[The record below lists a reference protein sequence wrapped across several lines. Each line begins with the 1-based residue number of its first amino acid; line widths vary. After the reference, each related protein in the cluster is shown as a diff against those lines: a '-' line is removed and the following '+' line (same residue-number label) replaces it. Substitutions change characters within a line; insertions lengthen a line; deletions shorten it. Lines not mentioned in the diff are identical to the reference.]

1 MLSYVNDGGEPH
13 AVAAAPYFPLVGS
26 MLPPVTTW
34 PGSVFL
40 SRGLEAKVTETN
52 SLRNPKWSLFRIN
65 GEVAMSRGLT
75 YSRSVR
81 PESRSSLASGVA
93 PCLGR
98 YLSIVPRFLT
108 TSLRNVDASFAGE
121 WSRTISVRGLGW
133 FSCSTI
139 HRTYQTS
146 QPGLWWNCTPI
157 PSNAGVAVGHAAT
170 SPWPIKRAADAS
182 PLFPP
187 RDRAIVKAIACEA
200 VCQTKLPLSRLSTS
214 DLAHRTSIALGRSI
228 SPSTVWRILDTDAIK
243 PWRYQYWIFPRDP
256 KFSEKA
262 GRVLDLYAGCWEGKP
277 LGGRDYIIS
286 SDEKT
291 SIQARI
297 RCHATL
303 PTGPGRP
310 MRVEHEYERGGALQ
324 YLAAWD
330 VRRGRVLGRCEDK
343 TGIDSFG
350 RLVDQV
356 MRSEPYRS
364 AGRVFWVVD
373 NGSSHRG
380 QAAIRRLRKAYRRAV
395 LVHTP
400 VHASWLN
407 QVEIYFSII
416 QRKVLTPN
424 DFANLEEVEQRLR
437 LYEELSNREP
447 RPFEWKFDRTALLE
461 FLAKLEAKQKLVS

>member
-1 MLSYVNDGGEPH
+1 MPGPTPLDRPAFPDQFRDECRSLVRRRTVPHDQRQRARLVLLLHESPDLSN
-13 AVAAAPYFPLVGS
+13 VAAGALVE
-26 MLPPVTTW
+26 LHAN
-34 PGSVFL
+34 SVHRWRHRWACGNFCL
-40 SRGLEAKVTETN
+40 ADKAGRGMQA
-52 SLRNPKWSLFRIN
+52 
-65 GEVAMSRGLT
+65 
-75 YSRSVR
+75 
-81 PESRSSLASGVA
+81 
-93 PCLGR
+93 
-98 YLSIVPRFLT
+98 RF
-108 TSLRNVDASFAGE
+108 S
-121 WSRTISVRGLGW
+121 
-133 FSCSTI
+133 
-139 HRTYQTS
+139 
-146 QPGLWWNCTPI
+146 
-157 PSNAGVAVGHAAT
+157 
-170 SPWPIKRAADAS
+170 
-182 PLFPP
+182 P

-214 DLAHRTSIALGRSI
+214 DLANRTSMALGRSI

-262 GRVLDLYAGCWEGKP
+262 ERVWTCMLAPGMANRWAAGTT
-277 LGGRDYIIS
+277 S
-286 SDEKT
+286 SAPTRRRASRLESD
-291 SIQARI
+291 
-297 RCHATL
+297 ATRL
-303 PTGPGRP
+303 CLRVRGRP

-356 MRSEPYRS
+356 MRTEPYRS
-364 AGRVFWVVD
+364 ASRVFWVVD

-380 QAAIRRLRKAYRRAV
+380 QAAIRRLRKAYRKAV

-424 DFANLEEVEQRLR
+424 DFASLEEVEQRLR

-447 RPFEWKFDRTALLE
+447 RRFQWKFDRSALLK
-461 FLAKLEAKQKLVS
+461 FLARLEAKHELVF

>member
-1 MLSYVNDGGEPH
+1 M
-13 AVAAAPYFPLVGS
+13 
-26 MLPPVTTW
+26 T
-34 PGSVFL
+34 
-40 SRGLEAKVTETN
+40 
-52 SLRNPKWSLFRIN
+52 
-65 GEVAMSRGLT
+65 RGLT

-81 PESRSSLASGVA
+81 TESRSLPANGVA
-93 PCLGR
+93 PCPVPH
-98 YLSIVPRFLT
+98 LSIDPCSPTSFLKIVGA
-108 TSLRNVDASFAGE
+108 LFAGE
-121 WSRTISVRGLGW
+121 RSRTASVRGLGW
-133 FSCSTI
+133 FSCSTN
-139 HRTYQTS
+139 HLNYRTWG
-146 QPGLWWNCTPI
+146 PGLWWICTPI
-157 PSNAGVAVGHAAT
+157 PCTAGVTVGHVAT

-200 VCQTKLPLSRLSTS
+200 VSETQLPLSRLSTS
-214 DLAHRTSIALGRSI
+214 DLADKASTALGRSI
-228 SPSTVWRILDTDAIK
+228 SSSTVWRILDRDAIK

-256 KFSEKA
+256 RFSEKA
-262 GRVLDLYAGCWEGKP
+262 GRVLDLYAGSWEGKP
-277 LGGRDYIIS
+277 LGRRDYIIS
-286 SDEKT
+286 ADEKT
-291 SIQARI
+291 SIQARV

-303 PTGPGRP
+303 PTGPKRP

-330 VRRGRVLGRCEDK
+330 VRRGQVLGRCEEK

-350 RLVDQV
+350 RLVEQV
-356 MRSEPYRS
+356 MRKEPYRS
-364 AGRVFWVVD
+364 ARRVFWVVD

-380 QAAIRRLRKAYRRAV
+380 QAAIRRLRKAYRKAV

-424 DFANLEEVEQRLR
+424 DFASLEEVEQRLR

-447 RPFEWKFDRTALLE
+447 SPFEWKFDRGALHT
-461 FLAKLEAKQKLVS
+461 FLARLEARRALESSASNS

>member
-1 MLSYVNDGGEPH
+1 V
-13 AVAAAPYFPLVGS
+13 
-26 MLPPVTTW
+26 
-34 PGSVFL
+34 
-40 SRGLEAKVTETN
+40 
-52 SLRNPKWSLFRIN
+52 
-65 GEVAMSRGLT
+65 
-75 YSRSVR
+75 
-81 PESRSSLASGVA
+81 
-93 PCLGR
+93 
-98 YLSIVPRFLT
+98 
-108 TSLRNVDASFAGE
+108 
-121 WSRTISVRGLGW
+121 
-133 FSCSTI
+133 
-139 HRTYQTS
+139 
-146 QPGLWWNCTPI
+146 
-157 PSNAGVAVGHAAT
+157 
-170 SPWPIKRAADAS
+170 
-182 PLFPP
+182 
-187 RDRAIVKAIACEA
+187 
-200 VCQTKLPLSRLSTS
+200 
-214 DLAHRTSIALGRSI
+214 ALGRSI

-262 GRVLDLYAGCWEGKP
+262 GRVLDLYAGSWEGKP

-297 RCHATL
+297 RCHATV
-303 PTGPGRP
+303 PTGPRRP

-330 VRRGRVLGRCEDK
+330 VLRGRVLGRCEDK

-364 AGRVFWVVD
+364 ARHVFWVVD

-380 QAAIRRLRKAYRRAV
+380 QAAIRRLRKAYRKAV

-424 DFANLEEVEQRLR
+424 DFASLEEVEQRLR
-437 LYEELSNREP
+437 LYEALSNREP
-447 RPFEWKFDRTALLE
+447 RPFEWKFDRGALLK
-461 FLAKLEAKQKLVS
+461 FLAKLEAKHALVS